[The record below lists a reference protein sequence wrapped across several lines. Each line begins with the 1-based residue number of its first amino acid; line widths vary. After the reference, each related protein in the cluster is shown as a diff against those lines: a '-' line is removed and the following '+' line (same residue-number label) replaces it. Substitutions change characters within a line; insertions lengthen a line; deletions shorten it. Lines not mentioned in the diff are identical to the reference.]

1 MIYNVS
7 ILIMNNLKNEKFQL
21 AAAYEISK
29 RWLVN
34 IVLLLLEVK
43 IKLFYLNVVLIL
55 AAVHSFPLTANFKP

>member
-1 MIYNVS
+1 
-7 ILIMNNLKNEKFQL
+7 MNNLKNEKFQL